1 MVEHFTAIRDR
12 LQPGGLF
19 YQWLPLH
26 QPDLATLRSIVQS
39 FVAVYPGGSA
49 VLATSSLD
57 TPGLGL
63 IARPDD
69 ARFDPAAVRT
79 RLRNFT
85 LLARLAQLHLNDDFA
100 VFGSF
105 VPGPGDL
112 QRLTDDDL
120 SSAPASVDSIIYFL
134 ENHSCIPFHS
144 APESCVNPC
153 STSS

>member
-19 YQWLPLH
+19 YRSLPLH

-39 FVAVYPGGSA
+39 CVAVCPGGSA
-49 VLATSSLD
+49 VLATSSLG
-57 TPGLGL
+57 TPGLRL

-85 LLARLAQLHLNDDFA
+85 LRARLAQLHLDDDFA

-105 VPGPGDL
+105 FAALGDL
-112 QRLTDDDL
+112 QRFAADDL
-120 SSAPASVDSIIYFL
+120 SSATASVVPIIHPL
-134 ENHSCIPFHS
+134 ENHSCIPLHS
-144 APESCVNPC
+144 PPESCVNPC